1 MYYDTLQVS
10 SKATPEELKKQ
21 YRKLSLQ
28 THPDRK
34 GGNAELFK
42 RVTEA
47 YEILSNDATR
57 KKYDMTMLPAAT
69 FASASPESQDV
80 SVEITL
86 DQAFT
91 GCAVPFQVK
100 GETCYVDIPPG
111 VDTNEVLVVPR
122 PDGNVRVRVVVN
134 NTTALVRNGL
144 DLTYTHPINLKEA
157 LCGVSF
163 DIQYFQGQTLKLSTK
178 GTVLSPTYKK
188 IIPNKGMK
196 RDKNCGTLTIGFRIE
211 FPTLTFAQI
220 ESLEQIL

>member
-1 MYYDTLQVS
+1 MYYETLQVPS
-10 SKATPEELKKQ
+10 TASAEQIKKQ

-42 RVTEA
+42 RLTEA
-47 YEILSNDATR
+47 YEVLSDDGCR
-57 KKYDMTMLPAAT
+57 RKYDMTRTVVPGAAT
-69 FASASPESQDV
+69 PATPTDV

-91 GCAVPFQVK
+91 GCAVPFQTN
-100 GETCYVDIPPG
+100 GETCYVDIPAG
-111 VDTNEVLVVPR
+111 VDTNEVLPVHR
-122 PDGNVRVRVVVN
+122 QDGTVKVRVMVK
-134 NTTALVRNGL
+134 NTTMLERNGL
-144 DLTYTHPINLKEA
+144 DLTYTHPITLKEA

-188 IIPNKGMK
+188 ILPNKGMK